1 MTMKADEVV
10 QVLLRWRLRVAGVA
24 AAVARDVH
32 AADDIFQQVVLAA
45 LEDRGQFRDGDHLLA
60 WAVRAARHR
69 AIDLSRRRKMISL
82 PDEVLDLLETQWAN
96 PPVGSWPERMEAL
109 HRCVS
114 RLGARARDLLQLK
127 YAEGLAV
134 SVIAKQMRRTPD
146 AVYQALSRIHR
157 ALRECVA
164 GELSV
169 FESMTGKAVS

>member
-82 PDEVLDLLETQWAN
+82 PDEVLDLLETHWAS
-96 PPVGSWPERMEAL
+96 PPAGSWPERMEAL

-114 RLGARARDLLQLK
+114 RLGARARELLQMK

-134 SVIAKQMRRTPD
+134 SVMAKQMRRTPD
-146 AVYQALSRIHR
+146 AVYRLFQFIRP
-157 ALRECVA
+157 CVNVWR
-164 GELSV
+164 GD
-169 FESMTGKAVS
+169 